1 MINNVY
7 QLVGTKT
14 LVVKFEDISLAQQVV
29 VRPDYLAICHADQ
42 RYYLGLRSPDVL
54 RKKLPMAP
62 VHEACGTVVA
72 DPTETFNIGDR
83 VVMIPNVSGDVS
95 SGLFENYAP
104 GSAFLSSG
112 QDGFMREFVAL
123 PPDRLV
129 SCAGIDPI
137 VASITEFISVSM
149 HAVTRFDALAHNNR
163 DRFAIIGD
171 GSMAYVTACVLKEV
185 FPAAE
190 IVVLGHN
197 PQKLALFTFVD
208 QTLLSNDIPEG
219 FSFDHGFECAGSE
232 GSVTAIETLIAHI
245 NPQGC
250 IMLLGVSEQPV
261 PVNTRMVLEKGLTMV
276 GCSRSGRADFE
287 RAIELMFRQKV
298 QRRLREIIFLD
309 DAVYTVA
316 DIKRVFANDLLTP
329 FKTVFE
335 WRI

>member
-14 LVVKFEDISLAQQVV
+14 LVVKFEDISLTQQVV
-29 VRPDYLAICHADQ
+29 VRPDFMAICHADQ
-42 RYYLGLRSPDVL
+42 RYYLGMRSPDVL

-72 DPTETFNIGDR
+72 DPTGTFNIGDR

-112 QDGFMREFVAL
+112 HDGFMREFVSL
-123 PPDRLV
+123 PPDRV
-129 SCAGIDPI
+129 VGCGDIDPV
-137 VASITEFISVSM
+137 VAAITEFVSVAA
-149 HAVTRFDALAHNNR
+149 HAVCRFESLAHSNR
-163 DRFAIIGD
+163 NRIAIIGD
-171 GSMAYVTACVLKEV
+171 GSMAYVVACMLRET
-185 FPAAE
+185 FPSTE

-197 PQKLALFTFVD
+197 PLKLALFTFVD
-208 QTLLSNDIPEG
+208 KALLSSDIPEG
-219 FSFDHGFECAGSE
+219 FSFDHGFECVGSE
-232 GSVTAIETLIAHI
+232 GSASAIETLIERI

-287 RAIELMFRQKV
+287 RAVELMSRKIV

-309 DAVYTVA
+309 DAVHSVS